1 MNSIAQHAARNNSGK
16 IFTVVTDSYFSLL
29 SFYFHS
35 CNTGECIEKSFVC
48 DGTTNC
54 ADGLDEAMCC
64 NPGDFQC
71 ASNQVCIPQGLLC
84 DGWDH
89 CADGSDESNEYC
101 TTIAITRRA
110 NSGSDKKVFVVILIV
125 LVLIIF
131 FIVYVLQ
138 ICRTKLAD
146 TIREPK
152 EDQASAPL
160 SPGGLNSLRVNKIT
174 SVADAVRLTTL
185 SRNSMNS
192 YDRNNITGA
201 SSSTTTNGSL
211 IGYPS
216 NPPPSPA
223 TTSTLHNSYPYKH
236 YKVINQAPPTTP
248 CSTDVC
254 ESDSNYT
261 PISIKSSKKSGDSYV
276 GNIYMGSIGNGS
288 NNNKSY

>member
-1 MNSIAQHAARNNSGK
+1 
-16 IFTVVTDSYFSLL
+16 
-29 SFYFHS
+29 
-35 CNTGECIEKSFVC
+35 
-48 DGTTNC
+48 
-54 ADGLDEAMCC
+54 MCC

-71 ASNQVCIPQGLLC
+71 VSNHVCIPQSLLC
-84 DGWDH
+84 DQWDH

-101 TTIAITRRA
+101 ATISNVRRVTP
-110 NSGSDKKVFVVILIV
+110 GSDKKVFVVVIIV

-131 FIVYVLQ
+131 FTVYIMQ
-138 ICRTKLAD
+138 ICRTRFSD
-146 TIREPK
+146 QIREPK
-152 EDQASAPL
+152 EDAAAPL
-160 SPGGLNSLRVNKIT
+160 SPGGLNGLRVNKIS

-201 SSSTTTNGSL
+201 SSSTHTNGSSL

-261 PISIKSSKKSGDSYV
+261 PISVKSSKKSGDSYN
-276 GNIYMGSIGNGS
+276 GNMYMGSIGNGTT
-288 NNNKSY
+288 NKSF

>member
-1 MNSIAQHAARNNSGK
+1 
-16 IFTVVTDSYFSLL
+16 
-29 SFYFHS
+29 
-35 CNTGECIEKSFVC
+35 
-48 DGTTNC
+48 
-54 ADGLDEAMCC
+54 MCC

-71 ASNQVCIPQGLLC
+71 TSNHVCISSSFLC

-89 CADGSDESNEYC
+89 CADGSDEANEYC
-101 TTIAITRRA
+101 SSLVSPQRTP
-110 NSGSDKKVFVVILIV
+110 GSDKKAFVVILIV

-131 FIVYVLQ
+131 FVVYILQ
-138 ICRTKLAD
+138 ICRTKFAD

-160 SPGGLNSLRVNKIT
+160 SPGALNSLRVTKIS
-174 SVADAVRLTTL
+174 SVADAVRLTTM

-201 SSSTTTNGSL
+201 SSSTNGSL

-261 PISIKSSKKSGDSYV
+261 PISVKSSKRSADSCY
-276 GNIYMGSIGNGS
+276 GANIYMGSINGS
-288 NNNKSY
+288 TTNNKSF

>member
-1 MNSIAQHAARNNSGK
+1 
-16 IFTVVTDSYFSLL
+16 
-29 SFYFHS
+29 
-35 CNTGECIEKSFVC
+35 
-48 DGTTNC
+48 
-54 ADGLDEAMCC
+54 MCC

-71 ASNQVCIPQGLLC
+71 TSNHVCISSTFLC
-84 DGWDH
+84 DGWEQ
-89 CADGSDESNEYC
+89 CADGSDEANEYC
-101 TTIAITRRA
+101 SSLVSPQRPP
-110 NSGSDKKVFVVILIV
+110 GSDKKAFVVILIV

-131 FIVYVLQ
+131 FVVYILQ
-138 ICRTKLAD
+138 ICRTKFAD

-160 SPGGLNSLRVNKIT
+160 SPGALNSLRVTKIS
-174 SVADAVRLTTL
+174 SVADAVRLTTM

-201 SSSTTTNGSL
+201 SSSTNGSL

-261 PISIKSSKKSGDSYV
+261 PISVKSSKRSADSCY
-276 GNIYMGSIGNGS
+276 GANIYMGSINGS
-288 NNNKSY
+288 TTNNKSF

>member
-1 MNSIAQHAARNNSGK
+1 M
-16 IFTVVTDSYFSLL
+16 
-29 SFYFHS
+29 
-35 CNTGECIEKSFVC
+35 C
-48 DGTTNC
+48 DGTTHC
-54 ADGLDEAMCC
+54 SDGHDEAMCC
-64 NPGDFQC
+64 SAGDFQC
-71 ASNQVCIPQGLLC
+71 TSQGTNNPVCISHAYLC

-89 CADGSDESNEYC
+89 CADGSDEAPEFCNTFVSS
-101 TTIAITRRA
+101 TRRPP
-110 NSGSDKKVFVVILIV
+110 GSDKKVFVVILIV

-131 FIVYVLQ
+131 FVVYILQ
-138 ICRTKLAD
+138 ICRTKFAD

-160 SPGGLNSLRVNKIT
+160 SPGPLNSLRVTKIS
-174 SVADAVRLTTL
+174 SVADAVRLTTM

-201 SSSTTTNGSL
+201 SSSTNGSL

-261 PISIKSSKKSGDSYV
+261 PISVKSSKRSADSCYGV
-276 GNIYMGSIGNGS
+276 NIYMGSINGS
-288 NNNKSY
+288 TTNNKSY

>member
-1 MNSIAQHAARNNSGK
+1 
-16 IFTVVTDSYFSLL
+16 
-29 SFYFHS
+29 
-35 CNTGECIEKSFVC
+35 
-48 DGTTNC
+48 
-54 ADGLDEAMCC
+54 MCC
-64 NPGDFQC
+64 NPGEFQC
-71 ASNQVCIPQGLLC
+71 ASNQVCIPQGFLC

-101 TTIAITRRA
+101 TTIANTRRG
-110 NSGSDKKVFVVILIV
+110 NTGSDKKVFVVILII

-131 FIVYVLQ
+131 FVVYVLQ
-138 ICRTKLAD
+138 ICRTKFAD

-152 EDQASAPL
+152 EDHASAPL
-160 SPGGLNSLRVNKIT
+160 SPGALSSLRVSKIT
-174 SVADAVRLTTL
+174 DAVRLTTL
-185 SRNSMNS
+185 SRNS

-201 SSSTTTNGSL
+201 SSSTTTNNSL

-261 PISIKSSKKSGDSYV
+261 PISVKSSKKSGDSYN
-276 GNIYMGSIGNGS
+276 GNIYMGSISNGS
-288 NNNKSY
+288 NNKSF

>member
-1 MNSIAQHAARNNSGK
+1 MN
-16 IFTVVTDSYFSLL
+16 F
-29 SFYFHS
+29 S
-35 CNTGECIEKSFVC
+35 CNTGECIDKSFVC

-54 ADGLDEAMCC
+54 HDGHDEASCC
-64 NPGDFQC
+64 NPGEFKC
-71 ASNQVCIPQGLLC
+71 VNNQVCIPQGFLC

-101 TTIAITRRA
+101 TTINITRRA
-110 NSGSDKKVFVVILIV
+110 NPGSDKKVFVVILII

-138 ICRTKLAD
+138 ICRTKFAE

-160 SPGGLNSLRVNKIT
+160 SPGGLNSLRVSKIT

-192 YDRNNITGA
+192 YDRNHITGA
-201 SSSTTTNGSL
+201 SSSTTTNGSSL

-261 PISIKSSKKSGDSYV
+261 PISVKSSKKSGDSYN
-276 GNIYMGSIGNGS
+276 GHIYMGSISNGS
-288 NNNKSY
+288 NNNKSF

>member
-1 MNSIAQHAARNNSGK
+1 M
-16 IFTVVTDSYFSLL
+16 IFL
-29 SFYFHS
+29 HS

-64 NPGDFQC
+64 NHGDFPC
-71 ASNQVCIPQGLLC
+71 ASNQVCIPHTFLC

-160 SPGGLNSLRVNKIT
+160 SPGGLNGLRVNKIT

-223 TTSTLHNSYPYKH
+223 S
-236 YKVINQAPPTTP
+236 
-248 CSTDVC
+248 
-254 ESDSNYT
+254 
-261 PISIKSSKKSGDSYV
+261 
-276 GNIYMGSIGNGS
+276 
-288 NNNKSY
+288 NKSLKCFLMA

>member
-1 MNSIAQHAARNNSGK
+1 
-16 IFTVVTDSYFSLL
+16 L
-29 SFYFHS
+29 
-35 CNTGECIEKSFVC
+35 VC

-54 ADGLDEAMCC
+54 PDGHDEAYCC
-64 NPGDFQC
+64 SHDDFQC
-71 ASNQVCIPQGLLC
+71 SNLVCISQSLTC
-84 DGWDH
+84 DGWEH
-89 CADGSDESNEYC
+89 CADGEDEKSELC
-101 TTIAITRRA
+101 SVHSSRRTP
-110 NSGSDKKVFVVILIV
+110 SGSDKKVFIVILVV
-125 LVLIIF
+125 LVLLIF

-138 ICRTKLAD
+138 ICRSKIAD

-160 SPGGLNSLRVNKIT
+160 SPGGINSLRVSKIT

-185 SRNSMNS
+185 SRTSMTRSMNS

-201 SSSTTTNGSL
+201 SSSTTNGSSL
-211 IGYPS
+211 IGYPQ

-223 TTSTLHNSYPYKH
+223 TTSTIHHSHPYPYKH

-261 PISIKSSKKSGDSYV
+261 PISIKSSKKSAESYN
-276 GNIYMGSIGNGS
+276 GNIYMSSIGAES
-288 NNNKSY
+288 TYNKSF

>member
-1 MNSIAQHAARNNSGK
+1 
-16 IFTVVTDSYFSLL
+16 
-29 SFYFHS
+29 
-35 CNTGECIEKSFVC
+35 
-48 DGTTNC
+48 
-54 ADGLDEAMCC
+54 MCC
-64 NPGDFQC
+64 KAGDFQC
-71 ASNQVCIPQGLLC
+71 ISNQVCIPQSFVC
-84 DGWDH
+84 DNWEH
-89 CADGSDESNEYC
+89 CADSSDESNEYC
-101 TTIAITRRA
+101 STISVTRSS
-110 NSGSDKKVFVVILIV
+110 NGGSDKKIFVVVLIV

-131 FIVYVLQ
+131 CIVYALQ
-138 ICRTKLAD
+138 ICRSRFVDA
-146 TIREPK
+146 ICEPK

-192 YDRNNITGA
+192 YDRNHITGA

-261 PISIKSSKKSGDSYV
+261 PISVKSSKKSSDSYV
-276 GNIYMGSIGNGS
+276 GNIYMGSISNGS
-288 NNNKSY
+288 NNKSF

>member
-1 MNSIAQHAARNNSGK
+1 M
-16 IFTVVTDSYFSLL
+16 YF
-29 SFYFHS
+29 S
-35 CNTGECIEKSFVC
+35 CNTGECIDKSFVC

-54 ADGLDEAMCC
+54 PDGHDEALCC

-71 ASNQVCIPQGLLC
+71 TSNQVCIPQSFLC
-84 DGWDH
+84 DNWEH

-101 TTIAITRRA
+101 AVTRRPTP
-110 NSGSDKKVFVVILIV
+110 GSDKKVFVVMLIV

-138 ICRTKLAD
+138 ICRTKFAD

-160 SPGGLNSLRVNKIT
+160 SPGGLNSLRMNKIS
-174 SVADAVRLTTL
+174 SVVDGVRLTTL
-185 SRNSMNS
+185 SRNSMIS

-201 SSSTTTNGSL
+201 SSSTVTNGSSL

-223 TTSTLHNSYPYKH
+223 TTSTLPHYAYKH
-236 YKVINQAPPTTP
+236 YKIINQAPPTTP
-248 CSTDVC
+248 CSTDFC
-254 ESDSNYT
+254 ESDSNYG
-261 PISIKSSKKSGDSYV
+261 PMSAKSSKKSGDSYA

-288 NNNKSY
+288 NNNKSF

>member
-1 MNSIAQHAARNNSGK
+1 
-16 IFTVVTDSYFSLL
+16 
-29 SFYFHS
+29 
-35 CNTGECIEKSFVC
+35 
-48 DGTTNC
+48 
-54 ADGLDEAMCC
+54 MCC

-71 ASNQVCIPQGLLC
+71 TSNHVCIPNAFMC

-89 CADGSDESNEYC
+89 CADGSDETNDFCSVV
-101 TTIAITRRA
+101 TPKPLPT
-110 NSGSDKKVFVVILIV
+110 DKKLFVVILIV
-125 LVLIIF
+125 IVLIIF
-131 FIVYVLQ
+131 FVVYILQ
-138 ICRTKLAD
+138 ICRNKFAD

-152 EDQASAPL
+152 EDQLASAPL
-160 SPGGLNSLRVNKIT
+160 SPGALNSLRVTKIS
-174 SVADAVRLTTL
+174 SVADAVRLTTM

-201 SSSTTTNGSL
+201 SSSTTNGSL
-211 IGYPS
+211 IGGCYPS

-261 PISIKSSKKSGDSYV
+261 PISVKSSKRSADSCY
-276 GNIYMGSIGNGS
+276 GANIYMGSNGS
-288 NNNKSY
+288 NNNKSF